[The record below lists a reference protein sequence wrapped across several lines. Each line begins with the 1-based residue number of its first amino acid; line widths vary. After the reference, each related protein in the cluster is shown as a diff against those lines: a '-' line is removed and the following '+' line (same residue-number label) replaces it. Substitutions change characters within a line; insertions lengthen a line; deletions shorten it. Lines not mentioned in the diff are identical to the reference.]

1 MSKHLMPRRQQQGIA
16 LLEAMIATVI
26 LAIGLLGTIGLQARA
41 YSAMNE
47 ASTRAEATI
56 ASEKL
61 FGLMSTDVGNLPAY
75 AMAAGGTPGAVL
87 AKWVDEVK
95 GSATNKGTVPGA
107 VVSVAVAPLSGGTN
121 STAVTVKISWTRKA
135 GGPVNTNTM
144 TSYLSGSR

>member
-1 MSKHLMPRRQQQGIA
+1 MQRRQQRGIA

-41 YSAMNE
+41 YSAMND
-47 ASTRAEATI
+47 ASMRAEATI

-61 FGLMSTDVGNLPAY
+61 FGLMTTDFANLSLY
-75 AMAAGGTPGAVL
+75 AMAAGSTPNAVL
-87 AKWVDEVK
+87 TNWVDEVK
-95 GSATNKGTVPGA
+95 GTATNPGTVPGA
-107 VVSVAVAPLSGGTN
+107 TISVAVTANSGGTT